1 MKFIV
6 GIIAGV
12 LLAILILY
20 FREQSFRK
28 ALEKIEEQE
37 KNLGMIENPFP
48 QPKPYLGKAVF
59 DWVCWIINKMK
70 F

>member
-1 MKFIV
+1 MILLMKFIV

-28 ALEKIEEQE
+28 ALE
-37 KNLGMIENPFP
+37 MIENPFP

-59 DWVCWIINKMK
+59 DWVCWISNKMK